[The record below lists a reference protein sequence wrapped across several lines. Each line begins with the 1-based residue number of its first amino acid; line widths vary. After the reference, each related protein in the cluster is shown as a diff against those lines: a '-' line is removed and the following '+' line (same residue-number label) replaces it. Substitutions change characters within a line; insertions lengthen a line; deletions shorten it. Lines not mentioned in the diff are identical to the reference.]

1 MTPEEIMAW
10 MESLAKRQG
19 ASAEE
24 FTTSA
29 DVDIAEIDPDTV
41 VIDEPGYIPPEG
53 SRAAKEAANA
63 PKPEPKPAAPAKP
76 VLAPA
81 PAPAPMQPAAQMSMP
96 MPAAAAPPPA
106 PPRPVTPVAPAASAP
121 PPAPPPAP
129 AKPAPAP
136 EPEPDLTGLSWLESL
151 AADSSSLGELDL
163 SGLGMELTPAS
174 DPTPATNPINW
185 LEDLASGAAEPAV
198 PNDDMNWLESLA
210 KRQGVRAEELTTDAD
225 LDVSL
230 PDGIDFDGPGYSDYA
245 LESGPVKAPDAPAPP
260 RDLFKA
266 VTGSKDEMPQNPSSW
281 LDSLA
286 AESGFHTALPEEPE
300 VTETL
305 DDNVLEALNRGENI
319 DPKTME
325 QFFNRQFDKAETR
338 TDAPPDFVEED
349 LMPDPDA
356 EPVRAELPDWLID
369 QIGDPVNTAEIIS
382 PTVSD
387 PNFFDTMLEGTE
399 IVDAPDLPDWLN
411 PDNEVASTSEVDD
424 IFAPA
429 TPAAQSVN
437 TVPVA
442 ADVPSSIELDPSDP
456 WVEALE
462 LEYSQR
468 DDVLADLPMVAAP
481 VSSLPTET
489 ELPMGEVEPV
499 PDWLRGAIAS
509 DAAGVESAAPLPDW
523 LSGDLETALPVPD
536 AITVVPVAPVPA
548 VIMGDDVPDW
558 LQGVDIEAS
567 DIPDWLKQTITSTS
581 EEEAVVMPA
590 AAAPAPALVTVTPVV
605 APAPVPVRQYSPA
618 PVPVSAQA
626 IDVPAVLEQAR
637 SLTNV
642 NNLDGSLR
650 NYETL
655 IRANV
660 ILDDVVGDLTKM
672 TEKYK
677 NNAAVFRVLG
687 DGLMRQGKLQ
697 SALDIYRK
705 ALNQL

>member
-1 MTPEEIMAW
+1 MAW

-29 DVDIAEIDPDTV
+29 DVDIAEIDPDSV

-76 VLAPA
+76 APA
-81 PAPAPMQPAAQMSMP
+81 PAPEPIQPAAQLSMP
-96 MPAAAAPPPA
+96 MPAAAVPAPAPAHPVAPPP
-106 PPRPVTPVAPAASAP
+106 PVASTP
-121 PPAPPPAP
+121 PPGP

-136 EPEPDLTGLSWLESL
+136 EPEPEPELTGLSWLESL

-163 SGLGMELTPAS
+163 SGLGMELTPSAE
-174 DPTPATNPINW
+174 PTPATNPINW
-185 LEDLASGAAEPAV
+185 LEDLASAAAESAV
-198 PNDDMNWLESLA
+198 VSDDMNWLESLA
-210 KRQGVRAEELTTDAD
+210 KRQGARTEELTTDAN
-225 LDVSL
+225 LQVPL

-266 VTGSKDEMPQNPSSW
+266 VTESKDEMPQDPSSW

-286 AESGFHTALPEEPE
+286 AESGFHPAIPEEPVE
-300 VTETL
+300 VESL
-305 DDNVLEALNRGENI
+305 DDNVLEALNRGDNI
-319 DPKTME
+319 DPKMME
-325 QFFNRQFDKAETR
+325 QFFNRQFDKAESR

-349 LMPDPDA
+349 LIPDPDA

-369 QIGDPVNTAEIIS
+369 QIGDPVNTAEIVS
-382 PTVSD
+382 PTVAD
-387 PNFFDTMLEGTE
+387 PNFFDTILEGAE

-424 IFAPA
+424 IFAPV
-429 TPAAQSVN
+429 TPATQSVN

-442 ADVPSSIELDPSDP
+442 ADVPSSINLDPSDP

-462 LEYSQR
+462 LEYLQR
-468 DDVLADLPMVAAP
+468 DDVMASLPMAAAP
-481 VSSLPTET
+481 VAAAPISSLPTET

-509 DAAGVESAAPLPDW
+509 DAAGISEEAPLPDW
-523 LSGDLETALPVPD
+523 LSGDLETAMPVPE
-536 AITVVPVAPVPA
+536 AVTVVPVAPVPA
-548 VIMGDDVPDW
+548 VIVGDDVPAW
-558 LQGVDIEAS
+558 LEGVDIEAS
-567 DIPDWLKQTITSTS
+567 DIPDWLKQSITSTS
-581 EEEAVVMPA
+581 EEEAIITPA
-590 AAAPAPALVTVTPVV
+590 AASAPALVTVAPVV
-605 APAPVPVRQYSPA
+605 APAPTPVRQYSPA

-626 IDVPAVLEQAR
+626 IDVPTVLEQAR